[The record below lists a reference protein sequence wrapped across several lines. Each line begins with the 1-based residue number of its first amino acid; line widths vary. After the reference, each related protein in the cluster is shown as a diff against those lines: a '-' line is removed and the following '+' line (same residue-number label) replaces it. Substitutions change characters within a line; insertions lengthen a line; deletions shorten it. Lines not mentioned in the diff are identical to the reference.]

1 MFKKE
6 GMPMSNKEIIEITK
20 TLENHEKRIKKLED
34 LLMGGKKKTA
44 SSRKSIIDHLD
55 YLKSEGFFNEPR
67 TLKEIVDRLV
77 QESYHYPQTSLTDPL
92 KRAVRQQMLRRIKK
106 DGKWAYC
113 KR

>member
-6 GMPMSNKEIIEITK
+6 GTPMSIKEIVEIKK
-20 TLENHEKRIKKLED
+20 TLENHEKRIKNLEN
-34 LLMGGKKKTA
+34 LLMSGKKKA
-44 SSRKSIIDHLD
+44 VSSRKSIIDHLD
-55 YLKSEGFFNEPR
+55 YLKSDGFFNEPR
-67 TLKEIVDRLV
+67 TLKEIVDRIA

-92 KRAVRQQMLRRIKK
+92 KRAVRQQMLGRIKK